1 MIATMFRWGV
11 ILGIIGFVGG
21 FASGQSFSRLMPTRV
36 RCLAS
41 S

>member
-21 FASGQSFSRLMPTRV
+21 V
-36 RCLAS
+36 RRANHFHA
-41 S
+41 